1 MTVGAAPVAT
11 ARCTAAPSIEA
22 VEAVEVEVAL
32 LDRSGVIVAIN
43 EAWAAFGAANGAD
56 PCRSG
61 VGMSYLDACAA
72 AAGDPGADEV
82 AVAVRSALEGDLP
95 APARVAIPCHGPDVP
110 RWFDVLVSSRFDDT
124 GACVG
129 ATVTLSHVVRPQVAP
144 PAPARRPATGPEQGP
159 AEPAF
164 YPERSER
171 LVDVFAQLL
180 LERAPLAILVTD
192 DTGTIVAAG
201 RAAEQLFAYGPDGL
215 VGLPVRQ
222 LLPTVDPFAVGPVSG
237 NGTGRAGGDPVPVDG
252 VRADGSTLPL
262 EVLFGFVPL
271 VRGTGAVVLVQRAT
285 DTATRAAG
293 PPPDRVAY
301 EVHEVDDLAR
311 RLDAVVRRIF
321 SSGMSVTSAAAARHT
336 DRALTTT
343 LIGVTEDLDRAAR
356 ELREVAFRF
365 QQRGIRSPFPRA
377 GTGGP
382 TA

>member
-1 MTVGAAPVAT
+1 MTAGPAPVGAARRTSEP
-11 ARCTAAPSIEA
+11 A
-22 VEAVEVEVAL
+22 VEAVEVEVAI
-32 LDRSGVIVAIN
+32 LDRSGVIVAVN
-43 EAWAAFGAANGAD
+43 DAWAGFGAANGAD
-56 PCRSG
+56 PNRSG
-61 VGMSYLDACAA
+61 VGMSYLGACAA
-72 AAGDPGADEV
+72 AAGDPVADEV
-82 AVAVRSALEGDLP
+82 AGAVRCALAGDLP

-129 ATVTLSHVVRPQVAP
+129 ATVTLSHVVRPHVSAAAPQP
-144 PAPARRPATGPEQGP
+144 PAAPDQGP

-171 LVDVFAQLL
+171 LGDVFARLL
-180 LERAPLAILVTD
+180 LELAPIGILVTD
-192 DTGTIVAAG
+192 DGGTVVTAG
-201 RAAEQLFAYGPDGL
+201 RAAEELFGYGPDGL